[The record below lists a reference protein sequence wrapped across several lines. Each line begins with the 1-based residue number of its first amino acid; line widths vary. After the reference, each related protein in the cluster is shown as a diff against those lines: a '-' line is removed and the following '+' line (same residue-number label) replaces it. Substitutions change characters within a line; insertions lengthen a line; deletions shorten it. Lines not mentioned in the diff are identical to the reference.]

1 MKLFSGS
8 SHPALAEKI
17 AKELGVELGNVD
29 LKTFSSGEQYVR
41 YEESVRGQSVFIVQT
56 STESCDS
63 DIIETCLMAQAAKLG
78 FAKSIHIVMP
88 HFPYARQDRVSAPR
102 EPISAKL
109 IADLIA
115 TAGADHVITL
125 TLHSDQIQGF
135 FDVPVDS
142 LNTRKIFVD
151 YFKAKKLK
159 NPIVVS
165 PDEGGAK
172 AAKKFADALGADLAI
187 MHKTRPEHQKAE
199 ILHVVG
205 DIAGKTAILYDDMI
219 DTGGSVCA
227 AKEVLY
233 KHGSAKDI
241 YLAAT
246 HPIFSMAA
254 IDNLKK
260 AAFKEVIVTDSIPTE
275 GKGFPGLHIC
285 SVAPLLA
292 EVIRHVESGESV
304 TDIYK

>member
-88 HFPYARQDRVSAPR
+88 LFPYARQDRFSALR

-109 IADLIA
+109 IADLLA

-135 FDVPVDS
+135 FDMPVDS
-142 LNTRKIFVD
+142 LSSRKIFVD
-151 YFKAKKLK
+151 YFRKKKLP

-172 AAKKFADALGADLAI
+172 AAKKFADELGAELAI
-187 MHKTRPEHQKAE
+187 MHKSRPEHQKAE

-205 DIAGKTAILYDDMI
+205 DIKGKTAILYDDMI

-227 AKEVLY
+227 AKKVLVE
-233 KHGSAKDI
+233 HGAASDV

-246 HPIFSMAA
+246 HPIFSGVAM
-254 IDNLKK
+254 KK
-260 AAFKEVIVTDSIPTE
+260 LQDAHFKEVIVTDSIPTA
-275 GKGFPGLHIC
+275 GKEFPGLKIC
-285 SVAPLLA
+285 SVAHLLA
-292 EVIRHVESGESV
+292 EVIQHVESGQSV
-304 TDIYK
+304 TA